1 MLIHAERALI
11 DGRIERDVRVRVE
24 AGRIADVTVG
34 GVPGETPGEASGLG
48 ASQTPDVHLTSGVLT
63 PGLLDVQNNG
73 SFGADFADAGAQQWR
88 TVLDGLARRGV
99 TAVQPTVITAP
110 PAELHGAFERVL
122 AAQRTHDGQAR
133 ARVLGA
139 HLEGPFISPERK
151 GAHRVECMLDPTG
164 ENLAAV
170 LDHEA
175 ARAIVT
181 TVTLAPELPHAL
193 EAIAAIAARGI
204 VVAVGHSDATAAQV
218 RAAGDAG
225 ATMTTHIFNAQ
236 RPLSHREP
244 GVPGAVLADE
254 RFHVGTIID
263 GLHLDPTTVRLVRM
277 AAPDRWVGVTDAI
290 VTAGLPPGTPLTFG
304 GQGVMNDDEG
314 LGRRQDGTIA
324 GAGIVLDEGV
334 RRMIAA
340 GLEPEAVL
348 TACTRTAADSVR
360 RDDLGRLAA
369 GGLADLVWW
378 DEHWFPQ
385 RVWVG
390 GRDVA

>member
-1 MLIHAERALI
+1 MLLHAERALVA
-11 DGRIERDVRVRVE
+11 GRIERNVRVRVE
-24 AGRIADVTVG
+24 EGRIADVTVG
-34 GVPGETPGEASGLG
+34 ESAGSATTSDAL
-48 ASQTPDVHLTSGVLT
+48 HLTSGVLT

-73 SFGADFADAGAQQWR
+73 SFGADFADATPQQWS
-88 TVLDGLARRGV
+88 TVLAGLAGSGV
-99 TAVQPTVITAP
+99 TSVQPTVITAP
-110 PAELHGAFERVL
+110 PTQLRAAFGRVL
-122 AAQRTHDGQAR
+122 QAQRAHTGQAT

-139 HLEGPFISPERK
+139 HLEGPFISPQRK
-151 GAHRVECMLDPTG
+151 GAHRVECMLEPTRA
-164 ENLAAV
+164 NLAAV

-175 ARAIVT
+175 AREIVT

-193 EAIAAIAARGI
+193 EAIAELAARGI
-204 VVAVGHSDATAAQV
+204 VVAVGHTDATAAQV

-254 RFHVGTIID
+254 RFHIGTIID

-290 VTAGLPPGTPLTFG
+290 VTAGLPNGTPLSFG
-304 GQGVMNDDEG
+304 GQDVRNDDEG
-314 LGRRQDGTIA
+314 LGRRPDGTIA

-334 RRMIAA
+334 RRMITA

-348 TACTRTAADSVR
+348 TACTSTAADSVR

-378 DEHWFPQ
+378 DQDWRPQ